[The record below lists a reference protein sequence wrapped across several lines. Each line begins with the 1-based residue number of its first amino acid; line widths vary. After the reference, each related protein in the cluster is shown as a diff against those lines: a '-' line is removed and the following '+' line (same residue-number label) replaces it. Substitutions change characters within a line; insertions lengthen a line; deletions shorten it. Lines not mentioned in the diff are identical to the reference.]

1 MELEI
6 KYLNYQKN
14 KNGKIYFQKKRYGI
28 GSAHREGIF
37 WALKNYNI
45 CITMD
50 ADRTHNP
57 LEIKNLLKKL
67 KTNKADIIITSRF
80 MNKNSLADWPAL
92 RKYITKIRFYLVKL
106 MLNTNLDSSGGFRC
120 YNLKTIKKQDLKLA
134 ENNGYFFNRE
144 FILFSE
150 IKI

>member
-1 MELEI
+1 
-6 KYLNYQKN
+6 
-14 KNGKIYFQKKRYGI
+14 
-28 GSAHREGIF
+28 
-37 WALKNYNI
+37 
-45 CITMD
+45 
-50 ADRTHNP
+50 
-57 LEIKNLLKKL
+57 
-67 KTNKADIIITSRF
+67 